1 MKQKKALLFLLLLLA
16 TNLLAQN
23 SKRPLYKATE
33 ASLSK
38 RPTPTWYGN
47 AKLGIFIHWGLYSV
61 PAWATPYGT
70 PDTVTNWK
78 AFYTNNPYAEWYL
91 NSLRI
96 AGSPTE
102 VYHAKKYGAG
112 FDYYNF
118 KDSLQQKTTNWNADK
133 WATIIKATGAKY
145 VVVTSKHSDGYMMY
159 PSKVKHPFLPDSQ
172 INSPQDFIGK
182 IAKAVRAKNIKMGVY
197 YSGGLDWSFTTK
209 PITNLWPDLFEAM
222 PASQAYAKYADA
234 QFHEIISRYKP
245 DILWDDVNYPKG
257 KKVLAVFAH
266 LFNANQNA
274 VINDRWNQ
282 YPTLY
287 NFTTPEYSVPDSTVL
302 KKWETCR
309 GIGFSF
315 GYNRVETDKQLLS
328 SKELI
333 NLLVDIVSKNGNL
346 LLNVGPD
353 AAGNIPDNQ
362 LSRLKDLGSWM
373 QINSDGIYGTH
384 PWKKTSAVL
393 KDGTALRFTKK
404 QDNLYVFLLKQPS
417 TGSIVINDCEA
428 SANTTVTLFGKEN
441 QPLQFSQKNGYITIN
456 LPSNVDY
463 IFASMIK
470 LTHISQ

>member
-1 MKQKKALLFLLLLLA
+1 MKHKKALLFLFLLLA

-23 SKRPLYKATE
+23 SKRTLYKATE

-96 AGSPTE
+96 VGSPAKT
-102 VYHAKKYGAG
+102 YHAKKYSAG
-112 FDYYNF
+112 FGYYNF
-118 KDSLQQKTTNWNADK
+118 KDTLQQKTKNWNADK
-133 WATIIKATGAKY
+133 WATIIEATGAKY
-145 VVVTSKHSDGYMMY
+145 VVVTSKHHDGYTMY
-159 PSKVKHPFLPDSQ
+159 PSKVKHPFLPASQ
-172 INSPQDFIGK
+172 INSPHDFIGK
-182 IAKAVRAKNIKMGVY
+182 IAKAVRAKKIKMGVY

-222 PASQAYAKYADA
+222 PSSEAYTEYADA
-234 QFHEIISRYKP
+234 QFHEIVGRYKP
-245 DILWDDVNYPKG
+245 DILWNDVNYPKG
-257 KKVLAVFAH
+257 EKLLEVFAR
-266 LFNANQNA
+266 LYNANPNA

-282 YPTLY
+282 YSTLY
-287 NFTTPEYSVPDSTVL
+287 NFTTPEYMVLDSSVL

-315 GYNRVETDKQLLS
+315 GYNRAETDKQLLS
-328 SKELI
+328 SKALI

-362 LSRLKDLGSWM
+362 LSRLRDLGNWM
-373 QINSDGIYGTH
+373 KINSDGIYGTH

-393 KDGTALRFTKK
+393 PDGTALRFTKK
-404 QDNLYVFLLKQPS
+404 QNNLYVFLLQQPS
-417 TGSIVINDCEA
+417 TGTVVINDCDVA
-428 SANTTVTLFGKEN
+428 SNTTVTLFGKRN
-441 QPLQFSQKNGYITIN
+441 QPLQFSKRNGYITIN
-456 LPSNVDY
+456 LPANVDY
-463 IFASMIK
+463 TFASMLK
-470 LTHISQ
+470 LTHIKQ